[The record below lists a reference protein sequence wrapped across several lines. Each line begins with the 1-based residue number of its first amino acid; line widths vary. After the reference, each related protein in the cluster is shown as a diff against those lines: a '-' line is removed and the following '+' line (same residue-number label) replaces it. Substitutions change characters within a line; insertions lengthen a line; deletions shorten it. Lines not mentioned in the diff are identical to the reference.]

1 MAWNQPGKG
10 NQDPWKGKD
19 PGNEVEAFLNR
30 LKGMFGGGGGSGGG
44 RGGPAAG
51 GFNPV
56 PWAIGLVGIWLVFN
70 SFKLMDERQ
79 RGVVLRFGEF
89 NRIMTPGPNFKWPWP
104 IETVAIVDATQVV
117 ELSDQVRVLTQDEN
131 LIDIKFNAQY
141 RRDDPR
147 LFLYGSVNPEQTLQ
161 DAAESAVREVVGRS
175 TMDTVLF
182 DRAALVIAAQERLQ
196 ESLNFYQTGLT
207 VVNFNL
213 QDARP
218 PEEVK
223 EAFDDAISAR
233 EDKNRIENEA
243 RAYASKVLP
252 EARGVAARL
261 RTEAEGYRVAT
272 IARAE
277 GDAERFSL
285 LAAEYRRAP
294 EVTRKRLYLETMQL
308 VMASNQKVVGGSDNI
323 LYLPIGGTP
332 ARAGVPT
339 EAPVVRLPATQAAS
353 TTPEDATPSRD
364 ARADRRPGGR

>member
-30 LKGMFGGGGGSGGG
+30 LKGMFGSGSGGG
-44 RGGPAAG
+44 RGSSSAN
-51 GFNPV
+51 GFNPL
-56 PWAIGLVGIWLVFN
+56 PWILGLVGIWLVFN

-104 IETVAIVDATQVV
+104 IEAVTIVDATQVV
-117 ELSDQVRVLTQDEN
+117 ELTDQVRVLTKDEN

-141 RRDDPR
+141 SRSEPR
-147 LFLYGSVNPEQTLQ
+147 LFLFGSVNPEQTLK
-161 DAAESAVREVVGRS
+161 DAAESAVREVVGRNN
-175 TMDTVLF
+175 MDTVLF
-182 DRAALVIAAQERLQ
+182 DRAELVIEAKERLQ

-207 VVNFNL
+207 VTQFNL

-223 EAFDDAISAR
+223 QAFDDAISAR

-243 RAYASKVLP
+243 RAYASKVVP

-261 RTEAEGYRVAT
+261 RTEAEGYRVAA

-277 GDAERFSL
+277 GDAQRFSL

-294 EVTRKRLYLETMQL
+294 EVTRKRLYLETMQQVL
-308 VMASNQKVVGGSDNI
+308 AGNPKVVGGDDNI

-332 ARAGVPT
+332 ARAGAPV
-339 EAPVVRLPATQAAS
+339 EAPVVRLPATQAAPAE
-353 TTPEDATPSRD
+353 TTDERE
-364 ARADRRPGGR
+364 RAERRQGGR

>member
-19 PGNEVEAFLNR
+19 PGNEVEAFINR
-30 LKGMFGGGGGSGGG
+30 LKGMFGGGSGGG
-44 RGGPAAG
+44 RGSAAAN
-51 GFNPV
+51 GFNPL
-56 PWAIGLVGIWLVFN
+56 PWILGLIGIWLVFN

-104 IETVAIVDATQVV
+104 IETVTVVDATQVV
-117 ELSDQVRVLTQDEN
+117 ELTDQVRVLTRDEN

-141 RRDDPR
+141 TRSEPR
-147 LFLYGSVNPEQTLQ
+147 LFLFGSVNPEQTLK

-175 TMDTVLF
+175 NMDTVLF
-182 DRAALVIAAQERLQ
+182 DRAELVIEAKDRLQ

-207 VVNFNL
+207 VTQFNL

-223 EAFDDAISAR
+223 QAFDDAISAR
-233 EDKNRIENEA
+233 EDKERIENEA
-243 RAYASKVLP
+243 KAYASKVLP
-252 EARGVAARL
+252 EARGRAARL

-285 LAAEYRRAP
+285 LATEYRRAP
-294 EVTRKRLYLETMQL
+294 EVTRKRLYLETMQQ
-308 VMASNQKVVGGSDNI
+308 VMAGNPKVVGGNDNI
-323 LYLPIGGTP
+323 LYLPIGGAP
-332 ARAGVPT
+332 VRAGVPA
-339 EAPVVRLPATQAAS
+339 EAPVIRLPATQAAS
-353 TTPEDATPSRD
+353 TTPADATPERD
-364 ARADRRPGGR
+364 PRAARRQGGR

>member
-30 LKGMFGGGGGSGGG
+30 LKGMFGGGSGGG
-44 RGGPAAG
+44 RGSAASN
-51 GFNPV
+51 GFNPL
-56 PWAIGLVGIWLVFN
+56 PWVLGLIGIWVLFN

-104 IETVAIVDATQVV
+104 IESVTIVDATQVV
-117 ELSDQVRVLTQDEN
+117 ELTDQVRVLTKDEN

-141 RRDDPR
+141 RRDEPR
-147 LFLYGSVNPEQTLQ
+147 LFLFGSVNPEQTLR

-182 DRAALVIAAQERLQ
+182 DRAELVIAAQERLQ

-243 RAYASKVLP
+243 RA
-252 EARGVAARL
+252 
-261 RTEAEGYRVAT
+261 
-272 IARAE
+272 
-277 GDAERFSL
+277 
-285 LAAEYRRAP
+285 
-294 EVTRKRLYLETMQL
+294 
-308 VMASNQKVVGGSDNI
+308 
-323 LYLPIGGTP
+323 
-332 ARAGVPT
+332 
-339 EAPVVRLPATQAAS
+339 
-353 TTPEDATPSRD
+353 
-364 ARADRRPGGR
+364 

>member
-30 LKGMFGGGGGSGGG
+30 LKGMFGGGSGGG
-44 RGGPAAG
+44 RGGAAAN
-51 GFNPV
+51 GFNPL
-56 PWAIGLVGIWLVFN
+56 PWVIGLIGIWVVFN

-104 IETVAIVDATQVV
+104 IESVTIVDATAVV
-117 ELSDQVRVLTQDEN
+117 EVTDQVRVLTKDEN

-141 RRDDPR
+141 RRDNPR
-147 LFLYGSVNPEQTLQ
+147 LFLFGSVNPEQTLK

-175 TMDTVLF
+175 TMDMVLF
-182 DRAALVIAAQERLQ
+182 DRAELVIAAQERLQ

-233 EDKNRIENEA
+233 EDKSRIVNEA
-243 RAYASKVLP
+243 RAYSSTVLP
-252 EARGVAARL
+252 EARGRAARL
-261 RTEAEGYRVAT
+261 RTEAEGYRVSA

-277 GDAERFSL
+277 GDAQRFSL
-285 LAAEYRRAP
+285 LADEYRKAP
-294 EVTRKRLYLETMQL
+294 EVTRKRLYLETMQEVL
-308 VMASNQKVVGGSDNI
+308 RSNPKVVGGSDNI
-323 LYLPIGGTP
+323 LYLPIGGA
-332 ARAGVPT
+332 ARAGTPAD
-339 EAPVVRLPATQAAS
+339 APVIRLPATQAA
-353 TTPEDATPSRD
+353 PAAVAEPSEREPRD
-364 ARADRRPGGR
+364 DRRQGSR

>member
-19 PGNEVEAFLNR
+19 PGNEVEAFVNR
-30 LKGMFGGGGGSGGG
+30 LKGMFGGGGSGGG
-44 RGGPAAG
+44 ANRGSGAG
-51 GFNPV
+51 SNFNPL
-56 PWAIGLVGIWLVFN
+56 PWVLVLIGVWVVFN

-104 IETVAIVDATQVV
+104 IETVTTVDATQVV
-117 ELSDQVRVLTQDEN
+117 EVSDEVRVLTQDEN
-131 LIDIKFNAQY
+131 LIDIKLNTQF

-147 LFLYGSVNPEQTLQ
+147 MYLFGSANPEQTLR
-161 DAAESAVREVVGRS
+161 DSAESAVREVVGRN

-182 DRAALVIAAQERLQ
+182 DRAALVIEAQGRLQ

-213 QDARP
+213 PDARP

-243 RAYASKVLP
+243 RAYSSKVLP

-261 RTEAEGYRVAT
+261 RTEAEGYRVSA

-277 GDAERFSL
+277 GDAQRFSL
-285 LAAEYRRAP
+285 LAAEYRAAP
-294 EVTRKRLYLETMQL
+294 DVTRKRLYLETMQE
-308 VMASNQKVVGGSDNI
+308 VMTGNPKVVGGNDNI

-332 ARAGVPT
+332 SRAGVPM
-339 EAPVVRLPATQAAS
+339 EAPVVRMPATQAS
-353 TTPEDATPSRD
+353 TTPADATPSRD
-364 ARADRRPGGR
+364 QRADRRQGGR

>member
-30 LKGMFGGGGGSGGG
+30 LKGMFGGGSGGG
-44 RGGPAAG
+44 RGSAAAN
-51 GFNPV
+51 GFNPL
-56 PWAIGLVGIWLVFN
+56 PWVLGLIAIWVLFN
-70 SFKLMDERQ
+70 SFKLIDERQ

-104 IETVAIVDATQVV
+104 VESVTIVDATAVV
-117 ELSDQVRVLTQDEN
+117 EVTDQVRVLTKDEN

-141 RRDDPR
+141 RRDNPR
-147 LFLYGSVNPEQTLQ
+147 LFLFGSVNPEQTLK

-182 DRAALVIAAQERLQ
+182 DRAALVIASQERLQ
-196 ESLNFYQTGLT
+196 ESLDFYQTGLT

-261 RTEAEGYRVAT
+261 RTEAEGYRVAA

-277 GDAERFSL
+277 GDAQRFSL
-285 LAAEYRRAP
+285 LAAEYRQAP
-294 EVTRKRLYLETMQL
+294 EVTRKRLYLETMQQVL
-308 VMASNQKVVGGSDNI
+308 AGNPKVIGGNDNI
-323 LYLPIGGTP
+323 LYLPIGGNAARTGAP
-332 ARAGVPT
+332 A
-339 EAPVVRLPATQAAS
+339 EAPVIRLPATQAAPA
-353 TTPEDATPSRD
+353 TPADATPERD
-364 ARADRRPGGR
+364 PRADRRQGGR

>member
-19 PGNEVEAFLNR
+19 PGNEVEAFINR
-30 LKGMFGGGGGSGGG
+30 LKGMFGGGGGGGSG
-44 RGGPAAG
+44 RGGPSAS

-56 PWAIGLVGIWLVFN
+56 PWVIGLVGIWLVFN

-104 IETVAIVDATQVV
+104 IESVTIVDATQVV

-147 LFLYGSVNPEQTLQ
+147 LFLFGSVNPEQTLQ

-175 TMDTVLF
+175 TMDMVLF

-196 ESLNFYQTGLT
+196 ESLDFYQTGLT

-332 ARAGVPT
+332 TRAGVPM
-339 EAPVVRLPATQAAS
+339 EAPVVRLPATQAAP
-353 TTPEDATPSRD
+353 TTPADATPSRD
-364 ARADRRPGGR
+364 PRNERRPGGR

>member
-30 LKGMFGGGGGSGGG
+30 LKGMFGGGSGGG
-44 RGGPAAG
+44 RGSAASN
-51 GFNPV
+51 GFNPL
-56 PWAIGLVGIWLVFN
+56 PWVLGLVGIWVLFN

-104 IETVAIVDATQVV
+104 IESVTIVDATQVV
-117 ELSDQVRVLTQDEN
+117 ELTDQVRVLTKDEN

-141 RRDDPR
+141 RRDEPR
-147 LFLYGSVNPEQTLQ
+147 LFLFGSVNPEQTLR

-182 DRAALVIAAQERLQ
+182 DRAELVIAAQERLQ

-277 GDAERFSL
+277 GDAQRFSL

-294 EVTRKRLYLETMQL
+294 EVTRKRLYLETMQQVL
-308 VMASNQKVVGGSDNI
+308 AGNPKVIGGNDNI
-323 LYLPIGGTP
+323 LYLPIGGN
-332 ARAGVPT
+332 AVRAGAPA
-339 EAPVVRLPATQAAS
+339 EAPVIRLPATQAA
-353 TTPEDATPSRD
+353 PADATPERD
-364 ARADRRPGGR
+364 TRADRRQGGR

>member
-19 PGNEVEAFLNR
+19 PGNEVEAFVNR
-30 LKGMFGGGGGSGGG
+30 LKGMFGGGGGAG
-44 RGGPAAG
+44 RGRGSSSQG
-51 GFNPV
+51 GFNPL
-56 PWAIGLVGIWLVFN
+56 PWVIGLLGIWLVFN
-70 SFKLMDERQ
+70 SFRLMDERQ

-89 NRIMTPGPNFKWPWP
+89 DRIMTPGPNFKWPWP
-104 IETVAIVDATQVV
+104 IESVYIVDATQVV

-131 LIDIKFNAQY
+131 LIDIKFNVQF

-147 LFLYGSVNPEQTLQ
+147 TYLFGSVNPEQTLR
-161 DAAESAVREVVGRS
+161 DSAESAVREVVGRS

-182 DRAALVIAAQERLQ
+182 DRAALVISSQERLQ

-223 EAFDDAISAR
+223 EAFDDAIAAR

-243 RAYASKVLP
+243 RAYASKVVP

-261 RTEAEGYRVAT
+261 RTEAEGYRASA

-277 GDAERFSL
+277 GDAQRFSL
-285 LAAEYRRAP
+285 LVAEYRKAP
-294 EVTRKRLYLETMQL
+294 EVTRQRLYLETMQDVL
-308 VMASNQKVVGGSDNI
+308 AANPKVMAGDNNI
-323 LYLPIGGTP
+323 LYLPMGGSTS
-332 ARAGVPT
+332 RGVPA
-339 EAPVVRLPATQAAS
+339 EAPVLRLPATQVVPEP
-353 TTPEDATPSRD
+353 TPDPRD
-364 ARADRRPGGR
+364 TRRQGGR

>member
-19 PGNEVEAFLNR
+19 PGNEVEAFVNR
-30 LKGMFGGGGGSGGG
+30 LKGMFGGGGGG
-44 RGGPAAG
+44 RGGRSSSPQG
-51 GFNPV
+51 SFNPL
-56 PWAIGLVGIWLVFN
+56 PWVLGLFAIWLVFN
-70 SFKLMDERQ
+70 SFRLMDERQ

-104 IETVAIVDATQVV
+104 IESVYIVDATQVV
-117 ELSDQVRVLTQDEN
+117 EISDQVRVLTQDEN

-147 LFLYGSVNPEQTLQ
+147 LFLFGSVNPEQTLR
-161 DAAESAVREVVGRS
+161 DSAESAVREVVGRS

-182 DRAALVIAAQERLQ
+182 DRAALVIASQERLQ

-223 EAFDDAISAR
+223 EAFDDAIAAR

-243 RAYASKVLP
+243 RAYASKVVP
-252 EARGVAARL
+252 EARGIAARL
-261 RTEAEGYRVAT
+261 RTEAEGYRASA

-285 LAAEYRRAP
+285 LAAEYRKAP
-294 EVTRKRLYLETMQL
+294 EVTRKRLYLETMQHVL
-308 VMASNQKVVGGSDNI
+308 AANPKVMAGDDNNI
-323 LYLPIGGTP
+323 LYLPLGGSTGNTG
-332 ARAGVPT
+332 RGVPA
-339 EAPVVRLPATQAAS
+339 EAPVLRLPATQAAPEP
-353 TTPEDATPSRD
+353 TPEPRD
-364 ARADRRPGGR
+364 NRRQGGR

>member
-1 MAWNQPGKG
+1 MAWNTPGRG
-10 NQDPWKGKD
+10 NQEPRGGRNG
-19 PGNEVEAFLNR
+19 GNDVDAFIQR
-30 LKGMFGGGGGSGGG
+30 LKGMLGGGGGG
-44 RGGPAAG
+44 RGTASAG
-51 GFNPV
+51 GFNPW
-56 PWAIGLVGIWLVFN
+56 PWMLALVGIWLVFN
-70 SFKLMDERQ
+70 SFKLMDEQQ

-89 NRIMTPGPNFKWPWP
+89 NRVMMPGPNFKWPWP
-104 IETVAIVDATQVV
+104 IESVRVVAATQVV
-117 ELSDQVRVLTQDEN
+117 EVTDQVRVLTKDEN

-147 LFLYGSVNPEQTLQ
+147 LFLFGAADPETTLR

-182 DRAALVIAAQERLQ
+182 ERAELVIAAQARLQ
-196 ESLNFYQTGLT
+196 ESLDFYQTGLT

-223 EAFDDAISAR
+223 QAFDDAISAR

-243 RAYASKVLP
+243 RAYASKVVP

-261 RTEAEGYRVAT
+261 RTEAEGYRAAA

-277 GDAERFSL
+277 GDAARFSL
-285 LAAEYRRAP
+285 LAAEYRKAP

-308 VMASNQKVVGGSDNI
+308 VLAANPKVVAGDGGNI
-323 LYLPIGGTP
+323 LYLPLNGQAPRQAP
-332 ARAGVPT
+332 A
-339 EAPVVRLPATQAAS
+339 EAPVIRMPPTQAEAA
-353 TTPEDATPSRD
+353 PAPARPRD
-364 ARADRRPGGR
+364 ERDDRRTGGR